1 MRSAIDYADLDMN
14 EDLKITPDKAPEIPE
29 EQKSVE
35 LKPEEL
41 DEVSGGKNEIGR
53 GPG

>member
-1 MRSAIDYADLDMN
+1 MN
-14 EDLKITPDKAPEIPE
+14 EDLKTTPDHAPEIQE
-29 EQKSVE
+29 EPKKGE